1 MEFHSSFYY
10 SANPK
15 SSPAHPSLKQPSFG
29 PTKQN
34 CPKSSASHHHPSFAY
49 QLRPIIL
56 TPLQSSQADHQCA
69 LHFQIM
75 WPHTSSTLRLTLWDT
90 LALSHLPFSSSLSS
104 LPTSPSHWL
113 IYLTQIVPLIRQLPI
128 CHLLVYITTFN
139 LKQQLRSLVVSPK
152 PCPVSRVPHFPV
164 LPPRAWFW
172 RWAWVGMGC
181 LGDLVLFPV
190 NLPSVTTYQ
199 YFIQNIIQAHPL
211 LTPNSNSA
219 TSSPTLWLPTLAGPE
234 PTAHT
239 IRSCHFPA

>member
-56 TPLQSSQADHQCA
+56 TPLQSSHADHQCA

-139 LKQQLRSLVVSPK
+139 LKQQLSGAWWFPLNPVLSQGFLISQFYHQEPDFEDGRGWGWGALVILFYFQSI
-152 PCPVSRVPHFPV
+152 CPV
-164 LPPRAWFW
+164 
-172 RWAWVGMGC
+172 
-181 LGDLVLFPV
+181 
-190 NLPSVTTYQ
+190 
-199 YFIQNIIQAHPL
+199 
-211 LTPNSNSA
+211 
-219 TSSPTLWLPTLAGPE
+219 
-234 PTAHT
+234 
-239 IRSCHFPA
+239 